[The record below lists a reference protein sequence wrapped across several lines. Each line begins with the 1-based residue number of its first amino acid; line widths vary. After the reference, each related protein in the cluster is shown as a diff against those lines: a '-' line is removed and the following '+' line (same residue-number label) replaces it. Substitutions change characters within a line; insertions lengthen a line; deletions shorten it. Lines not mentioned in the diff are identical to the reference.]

1 MKVDINCDVGEGL
14 DNEAQLLPYI
24 SSCNIAC
31 GAHAGDTDTITKVA
45 LLAKEHHVKV
55 GAHPSYPDKA
65 NFGRVA
71 ITISREAL
79 KESIQSQLRTFQKIM
94 VSNAVQLNHIKP
106 HGALYN
112 VLATDVDTAQ
122 TFLEAI
128 KEYKKE
134 VALYVPYNSIIE
146 KEAKQKGFKIIREGF
161 CDRNYN
167 DDLTLVSRKK
177 EKALIT
183 QPNEV
188 LKHVLRIIKEEAVE
202 TVSGK
207 LKKIKANTLC
217 IHGDSPNA
225 VKILR
230 HLYSE
235 LPKNSITIDK

>member
-1 MKVDINCDVGEGL
+1 MKIDINCDVGEGL

-31 GAHAGDTDTITKVA
+31 GAHAGDNETITKVA
-45 LLAKEHHVKV
+45 LLAKEHQVKV
-55 GAHPSYPDKA
+55 GAHPSYPDRA

-94 VSNAVQLNHIKP
+94 ASNAVQLNHIKP

-112 VLATDVDTAQ
+112 VLAKDVDTAQ

-146 KEAKQKGFKIIREGF
+146 KEAQQKGFKIIREGF

-188 LKHVLRIIKEEAVE
+188 LKHVLRIIKEGAVE

-235 LPKNSITIDK
+235 LPKNHINIDK

>member
-1 MKVDINCDVGEGL
+1 M
-14 DNEAQLLPYI
+14 
-24 SSCNIAC
+24 
-31 GAHAGDTDTITKVA
+31 
-45 LLAKEHHVKV
+45 LAKEHHVKV

-71 ITISREAL
+71 IAISKKAL

-94 VSNAVQLNHIKP
+94 MSNGVQLNHIKP

-112 VLATDVDTAQ
+112 VLAKDGDTAQ

-146 KEAKQKGFKIIREGF
+146 KEAKQRGFKIKREGF

-183 QPNEV
+183 RPDQV
-188 LKHVLRIIKEEAVE
+188 LKHVLRIIKEETVE

-207 LKKIKANTLC
+207 LKKMKANTFC

-235 LPKNSITIDK
+235 LPKNNINIDK

>member
-1 MKVDINCDVGEGL
+1 MKIDINCDVGEGL

-31 GAHAGDTDTITKVA
+31 GAHAGDIKTIAKVA
-45 LLAKEHHVKV
+45 LLAKEHQVKV
-55 GAHPSYPDKA
+55 GAHPSYPDRA

-94 VSNAVQLNHIKP
+94 VSNEVQLNHIKP

-146 KEAKQKGFKIIREGF
+146 KEAQQKGFKIIREGF

-188 LKHVLRIIKEEAVE
+188 LKHVLRIIKEETVE

-207 LKKIKANTLC
+207 LIKMKANTFC